1 MANHPIRITIQNGY
15 YVMKSPHD
23 QRLIDAL
30 KSAINYTQRQWDS
43 QQFAWIIHPKA
54 LSALVAAIERAGYKR
69 PHIPE
74 MESAAIQTVITKTF
88 TIEYV
93 GSCREREDKV
103 VSALGTTNA
112 ERPWTDQF
120 GRPRYQWPVELP
132 ETALKA
138 WFERKT
144 LGDNVQTFYQA
155 LCVFES
161 ATEQEIKS
169 AHRRLARQWHPD
181 VCSEENAAEKFRE
194 LTDAYE
200 VLRDPAK
207 RRRYDAGLF
216 FERESKKTPEP
227 NPEINFSRGCRIG
240 SRKFENLYFRAPL
253 RCGLITAEGIQRL
266 NRFTVSKILSW
277 DDITDSAGRVM
288 TTSWNKFTESIE
300 IKWI

>member
-1 MANHPIRITIQNGY
+1 MSNHPIRITIQNGY
-15 YVMKSPHD
+15 YVMKSPRD

-30 KSAINYTQRQWDS
+30 KSAINYTYRQWDS
-43 QQFAWIIHPKA
+43 QQFAWVIHPKA
-54 LSALVAAIERAGYKR
+54 ITALVAAIERAGYER
-69 PHIPE
+69 PEIPE
-74 MESAAIQTVITKTF
+74 MEAAAIQTVITKTF
-88 TIEYV
+88 TLEYL
-93 GSCREREDKV
+93 GQCKEREDKV

-112 ERPWTDQF
+112 QRPWFDHS

-132 ETALKA
+132 EVALKA
-138 WFERKT
+138 WFERKA
-144 LGDNVQTFYQA
+144 LGDNVQTFYQV

-161 ATEQEIKS
+161 ASEQEIKS

-200 VLRDPAK
+200 VLRDPGK

-216 FERESKKTPEP
+216 FEREAKKK
-227 NPEINFSRGCRIG
+227 PEIEPEMNFTRGYRIG
-240 SRKFENLYFRAPL
+240 GKFADKYFRAPL
-253 RCGLITAEGIQRL
+253 RCGLIAAEGMQKL

-277 DDITDSAGRVM
+277 DDITDECGRVM
-288 TTSWNKFTESIE
+288 TASWNKHTESIQ